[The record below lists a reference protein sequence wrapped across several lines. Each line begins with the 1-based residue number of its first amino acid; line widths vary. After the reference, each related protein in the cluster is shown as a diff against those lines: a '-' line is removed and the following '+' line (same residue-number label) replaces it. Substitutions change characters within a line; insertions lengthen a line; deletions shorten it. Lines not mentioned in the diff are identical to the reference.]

1 MTHQG
6 KLFLIPN
13 VIADNTANLVITNHI
28 KTELRDIRHFLAED
42 VRTAR
47 RYLSSLKVYESI
59 ESLSFSV
66 LDKDTPDTNLKALF
80 APLWDGNN
88 LGVIS
93 ESGCPGIADPGALAV
108 AYAHQH
114 NISVVPMVGPSS
126 IIMALMA
133 SGLNGQCFAFHG
145 YLPIESNDVGKAIK
159 EFERESRVKKQTQIF
174 IETPFRNNSLM
185 QNLLKNLSDS
195 TLLTRAVDITGQQEE
210 IKTLPVKAWKSI
222 PGNLPKL
229 PAVFLFLAR

>member
-1 MTHQG
+1 MIHQG

-13 VIADNTANLVITNHI
+13 VIAENTASLVITDHI
-28 KTELRDIRHFLAED
+28 KRELHSIRHFLAED

-66 LDKDTPDTNLKALF
+66 LDKDTPETDLKKLF
-80 APLWDGNN
+80 QPLLEGNN

-93 ESGCPGIADPGALAV
+93 ESGCPGVADPGALAV

-114 NISVVPMVGPSS
+114 NISVIPMVGPSS

-145 YLPIESNDVGKAIK
+145 YLPIESKDVAKAIK
-159 EFERESRVKKQTQIF
+159 ELERESRAKKQTQIF
-174 IETPFRNNSLM
+174 IETPFRNNALM
-185 QNLLKNLSDS
+185 QNLVKNLSDS
-195 TLLTRAVDITGQQEE
+195 TLLTRAIDITGEGEE

-222 PGNLPKL
+222 AGNLPKL